1 MRKHFDLDDELLGAL
16 TLLAADA
23 EVSLERLAQEA
34 FRDLLK
40 KHNRPTN
47 LRDALK
53 QSLRSFPANDNRTA
67 ASKERSR

>member
-23 EVSLERLAQEA
+23 GVSLERLAHEA

-47 LRDALK
+47 LRDALQ
-53 QSLRSFPANDNRTA
+53 QSLRTFPVNDNQLAPT
-67 ASKERSR
+67 KEQSR

>member
-23 EVSLERLAQEA
+23 EVSLERLAHDA

-53 QSLRSFPANDNRTA
+53 QSLRTFPANDNRTA
-67 ASKERSR
+67 ATKGQSR

>member
-23 EVSLERLAQEA
+23 EVSLERLAHMA

-47 LRDALK
+47 LRDALE
-53 QSLRSFPANDNRTA
+53 QSLRSLPVNDNHIA
-67 ASKERSR
+67 PSKEQSR